1 MRRSATVEQTPAA
14 QNPEELLPH
23 VLTPHRV
30 DQRVQRRIQ
39 RGKAEEDAGVVED
52 RALFHLTGS
61 VQEKDGEGRQPT
73 NDEDTQHDRYRLQ
86 ESIRWRIGGLLL
98 AGAHNK
104 VDADVKDHNGQQDDA
119 KDGDDKQDVVSGVE
133 RQDSGAIIQ
142 VINTVPADNGKTSQ
156 KDGHHPARSDQKEHA
171 ASLVGSVNLD
181 LGDGNVALYS
191 DSQQAENGGGQGDE
205 SSPLSY
211 EPLDRHQIKCL
222 RA

>member
-1 MRRSATVEQTPAA
+1 MRRSAAVEQPPAA

-23 VLTPHRV
+23 VLTPQRV

-39 RGKAEEDAGVVED
+39 CGDAEEDVSVIED
-52 RALFHLTGS
+52 RALLHRTGS

-73 NDEDTQHDRYRLQ
+73 NDEDTQHDCDGLQ
-86 ESIRWRIGGLLL
+86 ESVSWRIGGLLV

-104 VDADVKDHNGQQDDA
+104 VDANVKDHNGQQDDA

-133 RQDSGAIIQ
+133 RQDSGAILQ

-156 KDGHHPARSDQKEHA
+156 KDGHYPTCSDQKEHA
-171 ASLVGSVNLD
+171 ASFVGAINLD

-191 DSQQAENGGGQGDE
+191 DSQQAEN
-205 SSPLSY
+205 
-211 EPLDRHQIKCL
+211 
-222 RA
+222 